1 MILFNLLQCKADS
14 NPLLL
19 SFHMDPARKPLSRQ
33 TSTRAEKDNERKAIQ
48 MDEWAKA
55 HNRIVV
61 EWLIYD
67 GNLWW

>member
-1 MILFNLLQCKADS
+1 
-14 NPLLL
+14 
-19 SFHMDPARKPLSRQ
+19 MDPARKPLSRQ
-33 TSTRAEKDNERKAIQ
+33 TSSRAEKDNERKDIQ